1 MGQFLT
7 TSTIFMCP
15 HGGTAVVVS
24 TNTRVQAGGAFVV
37 RSSDIFTIAGC
48 ALSASTPPTPC
59 LTIQWIVPALQN
71 SVMQDFVL
79 TTDSVGLCI
88 GSPTPAP
95 PIVIPTQFSV
105 SGL

>member
-15 HGGTAVVVS
+15 HGGSAVVVS
-24 TNTRVQAGGAFVV
+24 MNAQVMVDGDFVV
-37 RSSDIFTIAGC
+37 RSSDIFTIVGC

-59 LTIQWIVPALQN
+59 LTIQWMVPSLQN
-71 SVMQDFVL
+71 SVLQDFVL

-95 PIVIPTQFSV
+95 PIVIPTQASV
-105 SGL
+105 SGM